1 MKRLFAVLLVFVL
14 VFSLAPAVMAAP
26 DDGILTENGGSE
38 ENFYRGQPRTWSFTP
53 TQTGAY
59 LLFTPGSGSLI
70 GQILGQTPVDSYDVQ
85 SGQHIQVYNLTGGTT
100 YQVQIEMNPDEP
112 GDMVKD
118 VFNIDRQKPLS
129 ALILSSNTMTVKRDE
144 YNTLYVELDP
154 YYYPMSG
161 LKWTSSDSS
170 VLEIASTEGSE
181 CGFWARKVGTA
192 KITATLGGKSVSCT
206 VTVEKA
212 TGEWDNY
219 EVWPATQTKKKL
231 TMTNGQPF
239 SYTPNKTGTYAMH
252 AEGDIHVYMR
262 GTSPSHLLN
271 PRRVDTLEG
280 DYELVDLIA
289 GETYVFEVTANSMD
303 GTPCTGTAYIEQ
315 AREISDII
323 FYGANMTDVPGIN
336 GYVGGMKELYAA
348 SDPIYAYGLHG
359 GFQYS
364 SSNEAIA
371 DPNDEEGA
379 SQHIMLYQEGS
390 CKITVSCGPVSKSL
404 VATVKPSP
412 VLKAGTTTKLEFALT
427 DAYGVTCLFTP
438 EKSANYT
445 FTVRGTGGTCYIE
458 DTNIGAPIYGSG
470 SMSGWLQAGKTYEV
484 ILGVG
489 ESDHTVSVSGGGA
502 VAPTVPTTPNQPTQP
517 DDPDQPSNPTQ
528 PSDPIQPTDPN
539 TPTVPTAP
547 TLPTAP
553 VDPALE
559 ELAQQMGGS
568 VRGENICLEI
578 NTPSVDISV
587 SHLAQLAE
595 MERTL
600 EVLGQGFMVKLD
612 SKVLNAIVKSGEE
625 TVTLQVQTLPADSL
639 AQAQKDALKDKNAVL
654 VIGIDLSA
662 GDQYIHDFAG
672 GNASITVPFSP
683 EKGKDYTV
691 YYIAE
696 DGTLEKVTA
705 SFADATL
712 TFTTG
717 HFSQYVVLEEE
728 SSSTSDV
735 GGADAPEE
743 ISVFVK
749 ILPWALIAAA
759 VIAGAVIALIVLKKK
774 KK

>member
-1 MKRLFAVLLVFVL
+1 MKRLFAVLLTL
-14 VFSLAPAVMAAP
+14 TLLFSLAPGVMAAP
-26 DDGILTENGGSE
+26 NDGVLTENGGYE
-38 ENFYRGQPRTWSFTP
+38 ENFYRGQPKTWSFTP

-70 GQILGQTPVDSYDVQ
+70 GQIVGQTPVDSYDVQ

-118 VFNIDRQKPLS
+118 VFNIDRQKPLER
-129 ALILSSNTMTVKRDE
+129 LILSSDTMTVKRDD

-154 YYYPMSG
+154 YYYPMAG

-170 VLEIASTEGSE
+170 VLEIASTEGTE

-192 KITATLGGKSVSCT
+192 KITATLGGKSASCT

-219 EVWPATQTKKKL
+219 EVWPATQTSKKL
-231 TMTNGQPF
+231 TLPANQGTAF
-239 SYTPNKTGTYAMH
+239 SFTPTQSGAYALH
-252 AEGDIHVYMR
+252 SEGDIHVYIR
-262 GTSPSHLLN
+262 GTSPSHILN
-271 PRRVDTLEG
+271 ERRVDTMEG
-280 DYELVDLIA
+280 DYQLVDLIA
-289 GETYVFEVTANSMD
+289 GETYVLEVASNFMD
-303 GTPCTGTAYIEQ
+303 GKPATGTAYIEQ

-323 FYGANMTDVPGIN
+323 LYGANMTDVPGIA
-336 GYVGGMKELYAA
+336 GYVGGMKELYAM
-348 SDPIYAYGLHG
+348 SDPIYAFGLHG

-364 SSNEAIA
+364 SSNSAIA

-379 SQHIMLYQEGS
+379 SQHINLYKEGN
-390 CKITVSCGPVSKSL
+390 CTITVSCGPVSKSV

-458 DTNIGAPIYGSG
+458 GTNIGAPIYGSG

-502 VAPTVPTTPNQPTQP
+502 VAPTEPSTPNQPTV
-517 DDPDQPSNPTQ
+517 
-528 PSDPIQPTDPN
+528 PTDPN
-539 TPTVPTAP
+539 QPTTPGQSTIPTDPNQPTDSNAPTVPSQP
-547 TLPTAP
+547 TTPP
-553 VDPALE
+553 DPELE
-559 ELAQQMGGS
+559 DLAEQMGGS
-568 VRGENICLEI
+568 LQGGKIVITSEDSNVPL
-578 NTPSVDISV
+578 SAA
-587 SHLAQLAE
+587 LLAE
-595 MERTL
+595 L
-600 EVLGQGFMVKLD
+600 
-612 SKVLNAIVKSGEE
+612 
-625 TVTLQVQTLPADSL
+625 
-639 AQAQKDALKDKNAVL
+639 AQKDAGLTVFALDCKVELDSKALDAIAKAGEDTVYLRVQTLTEDTLTAAQQNALADKDAAL
-654 VIGIDLSA
+654 VIDVTM
-662 GDQYIHDFAG
+662 GDIHDFAG
-672 GNASITVPFSP
+672 GTASVTVPFTT

-691 YYIAE
+691 YYLAE
-696 DGTLEKVTA
+696 DGTLEKVA
-705 SFADATL
+705 SSYTDATL

-717 HFSQYVVLEEE
+717 HFSQYVVLEAEN
-728 SSSTSDV
+728 SSVSNV

-743 ISVFVK
+743 VSVIVK
-749 ILPWALIAAA
+749 ILPWVLIAAA
-759 VIAGAVIALIVLKKK
+759 VITGAVIVIVILKKK